1 MIEALYFDGRSGRAQ
16 QVRLQ
21 VSGGRLHA
29 VPAAAAADAPD
40 APTVSWPLAQV
51 QWPERTRH
59 GQRVLHLA
67 DGSSLQVADAQAFD
81 AWRRDGGHA
90 DSWVVRAQQNW
101 RATLAAVAG
110 LALVAIAGYVWG
122 VPWAARA
129 VLVLVPP
136 GVDQAV
142 GAAALERIDTQWLA
156 PTTLPAPRQDALRQA
171 FAAATRQAYGDG
183 GVPPH
188 TLRFA
193 AADKA
198 LGPNAFALP
207 GGTIVVT
214 DALVELLQGHDD
226 TLVGVMAHELGH
238 VRHRHGMRAWV
249 QLVLVGAATAAVLG
263 DFSSLL
269 AGVPALVAQLGY
281 SRDAERE
288 ADAEA
293 ARVLRASGHSP
304 AVMTVLFDRLA
315 AARSDV
321 SALPIALASHPAD
334 EERVRYFRE
343 AAAAR

>member
-1 MIEALYFDGRSGRAQ
+1 MIEALYFDGRSGQGRP
-16 QVRLQ
+16 VRLRL
-21 VSGGRLHA
+21 SAGRLHMVPLA
-29 VPAAAAADAPD
+29 VADDALD
-40 APTVSWPLAQV
+40 AAPTGWPLAQV

-59 GQRVLHLA
+59 GQRVLHLP
-67 DGSSLQVADAQAFD
+67 DGGSLQVADARAFD
-81 AWRRDGGHA
+81 AWRRAGGPA
-90 DSWVVRAQQNW
+90 ESWVVRVQQNW

-110 LALVAIAGYVWG
+110 LVLLAAAGYLWG

-129 VLVLVPP
+129 VLVFVPP

-142 GAAALERIDTQWLA
+142 GAAALERIGHQWLTPSA
-156 PTTLPAPRQDALRQA
+156 LPAPRQDALRRA
-171 FAAATRQAYGDG
+171 FAAAARQAYGDAA
-183 GVPPH
+183 VPPY

-226 TLVGVMAHELGH
+226 TVVGVLAHELGH

-293 ARVLRASGHSP
+293 TRVLRASGRSP

-315 AARSDV
+315 AVRSDV
-321 SALPIALASHPAD
+321 PTLPIALASHPAD
-334 EERVRYFRE
+334 EDRVRYFRE